1 MRAIAPFLWFDDD
14 LEEAIDLYG
23 SVFPGKP
30 PSTTR
35 MPDGKVLAADFE
47 LAGQPFKG
55 LNGGPEFRHTEAFS
69 IFVECEGQAEVDRYW
84 DALTANGGEEGMC
97 GWLKDKFGVSWQIIP
112 VEFLEMVSQGQPD
125 QVQRVM
131 AAMQTMRKMDVAAL
145 QAAYEG

>member
-35 MPDGKVLAADFE
+35 MPDGKVLAADFD

-55 LNGGPEFRHTEAFS
+55 LNGGPQFRHTEAFS
-69 IFVECEGQAEVDRYW
+69 IFVECEGQAEVDRYL
-84 DALTANGGEEGMC
+84 DALTRTAARRACAAGSRTSSGCRGRSSRSS
-97 GWLKDKFGVSWQIIP
+97 SWRWSLRDSP
-112 VEFLEMVSQGQPD
+112 TRCSG
-125 QVQRVM
+125 
-131 AAMQTMRKMDVAAL
+131 
-145 QAAYEG
+145 